1 MNYTRRLGGIALLA
15 TALFLTC
22 KSDDRARS
30 LEDGD
35 GVLPPPPQ
43 SSAGMGGTGG
53 STATGGTAGTGGA
66 GEVATNCGA
75 VLCSGAGKCIEEDG
89 EARCV
94 CDEGY
99 ALQNDVCVV
108 DEACIRI
115 RPLEPGCRQL
125 VDGEPALAVAF
136 NLETCAGTTVRPD
149 VLGDTSRAF
158 KVLEDDNDL
167 GDESY
172 AAVFRRN
179 VENDVVIAIDLS
191 TSVAPDPGLAQSM
204 FEALDVLIDDLTPR
218 DGESKV
224 YVQLIVFG
232 RSVDLALAFT
242 DDMQAVKQKLDELE
256 ADLDNAVVDPV
267 GTNLNGV
274 INRGL
279 AALEGIWADRYVA
292 TFGSVL
298 STGTLVT
305 ITDGVDTSGEDLED
319 IDERWNLISVG
330 VSSDIDDAELTR
342 IGPHGSFLA
351 PTSQDRL
358 ASFERIAERIAEY
371 PSRSYLLA
379 YCSPAVA
386 NDHEVWITLANGEA
400 DQILGC
406 EFDAEDFGVGQGVC
420 TADFING
427 YCESGVHGCGTFL
440 ACNSCQPDGGVNP
453 DDTWNSTE
461 D

>member
-1 MNYTRRLGGIALLA
+1 MNYTRRLGGSALLA

-22 KSDDRARS
+22 KSEERAKT
-30 LEDGD
+30 LEDPGIIPD
-35 GVLPPPPQ
+35 PPSGV
-43 SSAGMGGTGG
+43 GGTGG
-53 STATGGTAGTGGA
+53 SGGSSTAGTGGGSA
-66 GEVATNCGA
+66 GAGQVATNCGD
-75 VLCSGAGKCIEEDG
+75 VLCRGAGKCIEEDG

-94 CDEGY
+94 CDKGY
-99 ALQNDVCVV
+99 TLQNDVCIV
-108 DEACIRI
+108 DETCIRI

-125 VDGEPALAVAF
+125 VNSEPALAVAF

-149 VLGDTSRAF
+149 VLGDLSRAF

-191 TSVAPDPGLAQSM
+191 TSVATDPGLAQSL
-204 FEALDVLIDDLTPR
+204 FEALDVLIDDLTPEP
-218 DGESKV
+218 GESKV

-242 DDMQAVKQKLDELE
+242 DDMQLVKQKLDELE

-279 AALEGIWADRYVA
+279 AALDTIWADRFISSY
-292 TFGSVL
+292 GSAL
-298 STGTLVT
+298 STGTLIT
-305 ITDGVDTSGEDLED
+305 ITDGVDTSGEDLEE
-319 IDERWNLISVG
+319 IDDRWNLISVG
-330 VSSDIDDAELTR
+330 VSNDIDDAELER

-351 PTSQDRL
+351 PTSQDRVTI
-358 ASFERIAERIAEY
+358 FERVAQRVAEY
-371 PSRSYLLA
+371 PNRAYLLA

-386 NDHEVWITLANGEA
+386 NDHEVWVTLANGEA
-400 DQILGC
+400 DLILGC
-406 EFDAEDFGVGQGVC
+406 EFDAENFGVGQGVC

-427 YCESGVHGCGTFL
+427 YCESTVHGCGTFL
-440 ACNSCQPDGGVNP
+440 ACNSCEPDGGVNP
-453 DDTWNSTE
+453 DDAWNSTE